1 MSKSQ
6 AIASLKSLE
15 SMELRIS
22 RFLRAGVV
30 TSGIFMLFGWLGN
43 YLIHFTDSKTSDVF
57 ETLREYRLHPLID
70 QLMNHAA
77 RPFDMGSVFLF
88 SSYIGL
94 FILISLP
101 IIRVLLTSVLL
112 FKNREHTLA
121 WIAVFVLV
129 ALIGSFYLGVTG
141 NE

>member
-1 MSKSQ
+1 MIKPQIFAPSKS
-6 AIASLKSLE
+6 AE
-15 SMELRIS
+15 SMELKIS
-22 RFLRAGVV
+22 RFLRVGVV

-43 YLIHFTDSKTSDVF
+43 YLLHFTDSRMRDVF